1 MGDIRVKIVLDSVH
15 GSVEIPAKYFDTV
28 IDTSYFQRL
37 RRIEQ
42 NSCRSVFPSARHD
55 RFIHSI
61 GVYHIGS
68 RIADN
73 ISLKYGLSGKN
84 ILPANYESVLESY
97 KLACLL
103 HDVGHTPFSHTF
115 EIYFDYE
122 EARKRLI
129 EVVDDDDFEDDLLQ
143 TTKPATH
150 EVISAYV
157 AIRIFGDKL
166 NSENDNID
174 WSLIVRMITGV
185 PFIKRRNRTF
195 ENAMIELLHGEI
207 IDADRLDYVCRDVW
221 AGGYKNL
228 SVDLTR
234 LINSIGILKD
244 DSGCYSVVYS
254 SKALNEIEAV
264 LNIKNFQYLYVLN
277 HHKVLLEQHY
287 LVEAMKLAS
296 CDILGLPSATADQR
310 DNALR
315 TLCDL
320 SVYFEPKKLGRTQY
334 RFHMPCDD
342 DFVAIMKQSDNE
354 NPYRQYWL
362 ERKYP
367 HVPLWKSKLE
377 YFNIFTSVLG
387 TLSEDMASKLSEML
401 KSDECRSFICS
412 KLNIDPSDIIVRG
425 VKTKISY
432 LDAEKINV
440 SLNNT
445 LIPYSQLKHDS
456 FSVIVPNVDFCY
468 MYVNLQKMEDGEIR
482 TRKKKLIELLK
493 DFVAEKLRGMW
504 SLN

>member
-1 MGDIRVKIVLDSVH
+1 MEKFRVKIVLDSVH
-15 GSVEIPAKYFDTV
+15 GSVEIPAKYFETV
-28 IDTSYFQRL
+28 IDTAYFQRL

-73 ISLKYGLSGKN
+73 IKIKYGTSGSN
-84 ILPANYESVLESY
+84 ILPDNYELVLESY

-115 EIYFDYE
+115 ENYFDYE
-122 EARKRLI
+122 KTKKLLVELI
-129 EVVDDDDFEDDLLQ
+129 DDNYGNDLSS

-150 EVISAYV
+150 EAISAYV
-157 AIRIFGDKL
+157 ALKIFGDKL
-166 NSENDNID
+166 TKEKDNID
-174 WSLIVRMITGV
+174 WNLIARMITGV
-185 PFIKRRNRTF
+185 RFPKSQNKSF

-234 LINSIGILKD
+234 LINSIGIYKND
-244 DSGCYSVVYS
+244 KGQYSVAYS

-277 HHKVLLEQHY
+277 HHKVLLEQYY

-296 CDILGLPSATADQR
+296 CDMFGLPSTTPDER

-315 TLCDL
+315 TLCDI
-320 SVYFEPKKLGRTQY
+320 SIYFEPKELGSSKY
-334 RFHMPCDD
+334 RLHLPCDD
-342 DFVAIMKQSDNE
+342 DFVAIMKQPQGDNL
-354 NPYRQYWL
+354 YRQYWL
-362 ERKYP
+362 NRKYP

-377 YFNIFTSVLG
+377 YFNIFASVLG
-387 TLSEDMASKLSEML
+387 TVSDSIASDLSIMLS
-401 KSDECRSFICS
+401 SDECIMYMCQH
-412 KLNIDPSDIIVRG
+412 LEMEMSDIIIKG
-425 VKTKISY
+425 VKAKISY

-456 FSVIVPNVDFCY
+456 FSVIGPNMNFCY
-468 MYVNLQKMEDGEIR
+468 IYVNLQKFGEGDIHE
-482 TRKKKLIELLK
+482 KKKLIIELLK
-493 DFVAEKLRGMW
+493 DFIATKLRGMW
-504 SLN
+504 GVN

>member
-1 MGDIRVKIVLDSVH
+1 MEDLRVKIVLDSVH
-15 GSVEIPAKYFDTV
+15 GSVEIPAKYFEAV

-84 ILPANYESVLESY
+84 ILPDNYKSVLESY

-115 EIYFDYE
+115 ENYFDYE
-122 EARKRLI
+122 KTKKLLI
-129 EVVDDDDFEDDLLQ
+129 DRIDDNDYEDDLLK

-150 EVISAYV
+150 EAISAYV
-157 AIRIFGDKL
+157 AVKIFGNKL
-166 NSENDNID
+166 NFEKDNID
-174 WSLIVRMITGV
+174 WSLVVRMITGV
-185 PFIKRRNRTF
+185 RFIKRRNRTF

-234 LINSIGILKD
+234 LINSIGIYKD
-244 DSGCYSVVYS
+244 VSGQYSVIYS

-287 LVEAMKLAS
+287 LVEAMKLAA
-296 CDILGLPSATADQR
+296 CDMIGLPIATADQR
-310 DNALR
+310 DDALR
-315 TLCDL
+315 SLCDL
-320 SVYFEPKKLGRTQY
+320 SIYFEPKVLGVSRY
-334 RFHMPCDD
+334 RLYMPCDD
-342 DFVAIMKQSDNE
+342 DFVAIMKQSDGD

-377 YFNIFTSVLG
+377 YFNIFKSVLG
-387 TLSEDMASKLSEML
+387 TVSEGIASKLSAML
-401 KSDECRSFICS
+401 KSDECKSYICQHLGLDS
-412 KLNIDPSDIIVRG
+412 PDMIVRG
-425 VKTKISY
+425 VKAKISY

-456 FSVIVPNVDFCY
+456 FAVIGTNVDFCY
-468 MYVNLQKMEDGEIR
+468 IYVNISKLGNGDTREKKMI
-482 TRKKKLIELLK
+482 LIELLK
-493 DFVAEKLRGMW
+493 DFISKKLRGMW
-504 SLN
+504 VGN